1 MIEKQGTIRMG
12 SKSQHIL
19 AVGIG
24 VGASLINYYLL
35 PSLDWVALT
44 FIGLSGFVGVHLPD
58 IQQPSSSSYWMVRL
72 VSMLA
77 AICIPLILYMYRPS
91 DLLIAWLAT
100 YLLFQGSWW
109 LLDRVSLYRDYTH
122 SLSAIIGLPIFV
134 ALTAY
139 ISLDLLAV
147 LPVFLACSAGYIV
160 QLLTEQRQR
169 GGLEAT
175 GLFPK

>member
-1 MIEKQGTIRMG
+1 MG

-24 VGASLINYYLL
+24 VGASLISYYLL
-35 PSLDWVALT
+35 PDLDWVAWV
-44 FIGLSGFVGVHLPD
+44 FISFSGFVGVHLPN

-72 VSMLA
+72 VSIVA

-100 YLLFQGSWW
+100 YLLFQGAWW
-109 LLDRVSLYRDYTH
+109 ILDRISLYRDYTH
-122 SLSAIIGLPIFV
+122 SLSAIIGLPSFI

-139 ISLDLLAV
+139 ISLDLQAV
-147 LPVFLACSAGYIV
+147 LPVFLATSLGYIV
-160 QLLTEQRQR
+160 QLLTEQRKR
-169 GGLEAT
+169 VSLEAQ
-175 GLFPK
+175 GLLPK